1 MINASFP
8 TTTFRFIF
16 HFVKAQKL
24 KFTLFALT
32 GMAWAVNDSIFPYF
46 LKNIVNTL
54 TGYQGTPN
62 HVFVAVKGTLI
73 LVAAFWLIMELLQR
87 AQGILQIYT
96 YPRFRAQIRETVFEH
111 VKTLSHE
118 YFANNF
124 AGNISKKLSDL
135 PNSCQTIT
143 EMVCFQFITVGAGI
157 VMVLALMWQINPI
170 FSFILL
176 AWLISHIGITALFLR
191 RTNRL
196 WAVHADAVSILN
208 GKIVDVLTNM
218 STVRLFAR
226 QRYEAGYV
234 AVAQA
239 QEMKKSREAM
249 WLMELTRIGLG
260 ISGLLLI
267 FGMLFTLLYGYGHG
281 WVSLGDFTQVG
292 MQTFWLLGWIWFISY
307 QLMQFARESGT
318 IRDALKLVT
327 ATADISDK
335 KEAKMLLVKH
345 GAIEFNQVY
354 FAYQKNK
361 WVFQDFNVHIKAG
374 EKVGLVGFSGS
385 GKSTFVNLILRYYE
399 LQRGHIR
406 IDGQNIDAVTQD
418 SLRQNIAMIPQDP
431 SLFHRTLMENI
442 RYGRLDASDEEV
454 IHAAKLA
461 HCDEFI
467 MHLDEGYDALVGE
480 RGIKLSGG
488 QRQRIAIARAIL
500 KNAPILI
507 LDEATSA
514 LDSVTEKL
522 IQDSLGQLMQHKTT
536 LVVAHRLS
544 TLNGMDR
551 ILVFHQGRIIEEGT
565 QAQLLQQDGH
575 FAHLWR
581 MQSNGFLP
589 EEEGEEVK
597 PT

>member
-1 MINASFP
+1 MASTSFP

-16 HFVKAQKL
+16 HFAKAQKI
-24 KFTLFALT
+24 KFALFALT
-32 GMAWAVNDSIFPYF
+32 GMAWAVNDSLFPYF
-46 LKNIVNTL
+46 LKRIVNTL
-54 TGYQGTPN
+54 AGYQGIPPN
-62 HVFVAVKGTLI
+62 VFAAVRGTLI
-73 LVAAFWLIMELLQR
+73 LLVAFWLVMELLQR

-96 YPRFRAQIRETVFEH
+96 YPKFRAQIRGSVLEH
-111 VKTLSHE
+111 VKTLSQE
-118 YFANNF
+118 YFANHF

-143 EMVCFQFITVGAGI
+143 EMVCFQFITVAAGI
-157 VMVLALMWQINPI
+157 VMVLAMMWKINPL
-170 FSFILL
+170 FALILL
-176 AWLISHIGITALFLR
+176 GWLSSHIGITVLFLK
-191 RTNRL
+191 RTNHL
-196 WAVHADAVSILN
+196 WEMHADAVSILN

-226 QRYEAGYV
+226 HRYETDYV
-234 AVAQA
+234 GIVQN
-239 QEMKKSREAM
+239 QEMKKSKDAM
-249 WLMELTRIGLG
+249 WLMELTRVGLG

-267 FGMLFTLLYGYGHG
+267 FGMVFTLLYGYSHG

-318 IRDALKLVT
+318 IRDALKLV
-327 ATADISDK
+327 AVKPDISDK
-335 KEAKMLLVKH
+335 KGAKALIVKA
-345 GAIEFNQVY
+345 GSIDFQKVG
-354 FAYQKNK
+354 FAYQKNRA
-361 WVFQDFNVHIKAG
+361 VFQDFSVHIRAG

-385 GKSTFVNLILRYYE
+385 GKSTFVNLILRYYD
-399 LQRGHIR
+399 LQQGQIC
-406 IDGQNIDAVTQD
+406 IDGQNIAEITQD
-418 SLRQNIAMIPQDP
+418 SLRNSIAMIPQDP

-442 RYGRLDASDEEV
+442 RYGRLEASDAEV
-454 IHAAKLA
+454 MQAAKMA

-467 MHLDEGYDALVGE
+467 QHLDEGYEALVGE

-500 KNAPILI
+500 KDAPILI

-522 IQDSLGQLMQHKTT
+522 IQDSLKQLMQHKTT
-536 LVVAHRLS
+536 LVIAHRLS

-551 ILVFHQGRIIEEGT
+551 ILVFHHGRIIEEGS
-565 QAQLLQQDGH
+565 QAELLEKNGH

-589 EEEGEEVK
+589 EEE
-597 PT
+597 